1 MAPSGGAQRA
11 RARRAKGVF
20 WRVPRDIAS
29 ECLEEDVLAA
39 WLGGRLGALQLA
51 GVEAHVAGCSA
62 CLRRIGEQGTSR
74 QASSAE
80 LELGSPALRPPGVG
94 SAALVPSAAPQEIE
108 LDAERFELLELVAEG
123 GMGEVYCG
131 LDHQTGQRVAIKRL
145 KAGTGPVHA
154 ELLAR
159 FTREAEILRRLD
171 HPNIVKMLA
180 VMEGAEQHSIVM
192 EYVAGGS
199 LRRELRQRPVLAPV
213 EALLLT
219 LEIAD
224 ALSGAHRLRV
234 IHRDVKP
241 ENVLIALDGSVKLA
255 DFGLA
260 RIGDRSFTAPG
271 TVLGTVAYLSPEVL
285 GGQEVDARTDLWS
298 LGIVLFEMLSGV
310 RPFVAPTPGATLSAI
325 LEQPVPS
332 LQSVCPSAPA
342 RLVALTARLLQKDRE
357 RRSASAEEV
366 VREVEAIL
374 EELVAAG

>member
-1 MAPSGGAQRA
+1 
-11 RARRAKGVF
+11 
-20 WRVPRDIAS
+20 VPCDVAS
-29 ECLEEDVLAA
+29 ECLSEDLLAA
-39 WLGGRLGALQLA
+39 WLGGRLGAAALP

-74 QASSAE
+74 RAPSASTD
-80 LELGSPALRPPGVG
+80 LGGPALRPPGVG
-94 SAALVPSAAPQEIE
+94 SDALAPAAAPQELE
-108 LDAERFELLELVAEG
+108 ADAERFELLELVAEG

-131 LDHQTGQRVAIKRL
+131 LDHHTGQRVAIKRL
-145 KAGTGPVHA
+145 KAGTGAGQA

-199 LRRELRQRPVLAPV
+199 LRRELRQRPVLPPV

-234 IHRDVKP
+234 IHRDIKP

-298 LGIVLFEMLSGV
+298 LGIVLFEMSSGV

-332 LQSVCPSAPA
+332 LHSVCPSAPA
-342 RLVALTARLLQKDRE
+342 RLVALTSRLLQKDRE

-374 EELVAAG
+374 EELVSG